1 MVTTYAQSAMGGYKR
16 MLIPMLGLKTS
27 VSLFIYRYY
36 LSYSL
41 HNNKHTNFSGDKGQW
56 K

>member
-1 MVTTYAQSAMGGYKR
+1 MVTTYTQSAMGGYKR
-16 MLIPMLGLKTS
+16 TLNPMLGLKTWFPC
-27 VSLFIYRYY
+27 LFTHF

-41 HNNKHTNFSGDKGQW
+41 HNKHTNFSDDKGQW